1 MAKFFNA
8 SVLLSLAACV
18 MLATSAPTV
27 RVLRQVNTTITEA
40 EANVTWTHGL
50 QETVSFHTIVLKVKH
65 DSYTLLLFYSFSHIC
80 RLHSLRVLLKQNS
93 I

>member
-27 RVLRQVNTTITEA
+27 CVLSQVNTTITEA
-40 EANVTWTHGL
+40 EANVTWTRGL
-50 QETVSFHTIVLKVKH
+50 QQTVSFHTIVLKVIH
-65 DSYTLLLFYSFSHIC
+65 DSHTYLLFVHFRTYVGCIH
-80 RLHSLRVLLKQNS
+80 
-93 I
+93 